1 MFTQLEY
8 SLLVRKVRFMRVT
21 SKGQVTIPR
30 DLRETFGI
38 GANSEVIF
46 GIEGGKITITPKH
59 DKRRLADRERLDR
72 FLAALDRLEGSGDQ
86 TMNADA
92 VMALTRDR

>member
-1 MFTQLEY
+1 
-8 SLLVRKVRFMRVT
+8 MRVS

-38 GANSEVIF
+38 DADSEVIF

-59 DKRRLADRERLDR
+59 GRQRLADRERLDR
-72 FLAALDRLEGSGDQ
+72 FLAALDRLAGSGDQ
-86 TMNADA
+86 SMNADD

>member
-1 MFTQLEY
+1 
-8 SLLVRKVRFMRVT
+8 MRVT

-38 GANSEVIF
+38 SANSEVIF
-46 GIEGGKITITPKH
+46 GIEGGKITITRK
-59 DKRRLADRERLDR
+59 DDGQRLADRERLDH
-72 FLAALDRLEGSGDQ
+72 FLAALDRLEGTGDQ
-86 TMNADA
+86 TMNAED

>member
-1 MFTQLEY
+1 
-8 SLLVRKVRFMRVT
+8 MRVT

-38 GANSEVIF
+38 AANSEVIF
-46 GIEGGKITITPKH
+46 GIEGGKITIVPK
-59 DKRRLADRERLDR
+59 DDIGRLADRERLDR
-72 FLAALDRLEGSGDQ
+72 FLAVLDRLEGTGDQ
-86 TMNADA
+86 AMNAED